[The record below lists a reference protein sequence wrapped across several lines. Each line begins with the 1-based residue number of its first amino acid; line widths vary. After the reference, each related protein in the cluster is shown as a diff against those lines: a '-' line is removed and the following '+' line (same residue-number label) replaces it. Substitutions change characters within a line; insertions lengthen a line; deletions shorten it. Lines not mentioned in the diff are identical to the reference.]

1 MLTANG
7 SRDMGGAVLRSLS
20 NSRDDYDD
28 VDTVFVPPPADEKKG
43 QGHVDAASTW
53 SAISLVAGTTVGAG
67 ILALP
72 AVATEAGFF
81 PSAVALMGAWVFMAT
96 TGLLISEVCCN
107 LVKRDKGLENIGVL
121 NMVKITIGPYG
132 AAGAGIVYCFI
143 SYALLVAYIA
153 EAGEII
159 SQSTH
164 LPSWGGPVAFTVV
177 VGGTLAFG
185 SELAI
190 LSMNN
195 FFVVIVIVSFG
206 GLVAVGFPAVKV
218 ANLLH
223 QNYGAVMQTVPTMF
237 VALVYH
243 NVVPVVCAQLHYNV
257 QAIRIAISVGSLIPL
272 AMFITWN
279 LVILGIAV
287 PGDLAV
293 DPVELLRA
301 GGAGELTGI
310 LISSFSEAAIVTSFI
325 GFAIGLMDF
334 FTDMFPDRSK
344 KDTLLFG
351 AVLIPPLIIAILDP
365 DIFHYAL
372 DYAGTFGISV
382 LFGAIPAI
390 MALQMRCVTIALV
403 FSLGDVFIF
412 PSPTYSRVPPPPHYV
427 DQGGRCAA
435 RRRTERNYQ
444 RAALVRAKSASASC
458 RYPRRACLRPPCP
471 RGTRG
476 AVLGPAGYCYCDR
489 TAHHGN
495 F

>member
-1 MLTANG
+1 MMANG
-7 SRDMGGAVLRSLS
+7 RYEGGGAVLRSLS

-28 VDTVFVPPPADEKKG
+28 MDTVFVPPPIVANGVIADADLLKKE
-43 QGHVDAASTW
+43 GHVDAASTW
-53 SAISLVAGTTVGAG
+53 NAISLVAGTTVGAG

-81 PSAVALMGAWVFMAT
+81 PSAVALLGAWVFMAT

-107 LVKRDKGLENIGVL
+107 LVKRDKSLENIGVL
-121 NMVKITIGPYG
+121 NMVKITVGPYG
-132 AAGAGIVYCFI
+132 AAVSGIVYCFI

-159 SQSTH
+159 AQSAQ
-164 LPSWGGPVAFTVV
+164 LPSWGGPVAFIVV
-177 VGGTLAFG
+177 EGGTLAFG

-190 LSMNN
+190 ASMNN
-195 FFVVIVIVSFG
+195 LFVVIVIGSFG
-206 GLVAVGFPAVKV
+206 GLVAVGFPAVQV
-218 ANLLH
+218 TNLLH
-223 QNYGAVMQTVPTMF
+223 QNYGAVMKTVPTMF

-287 PGDLAV
+287 PGDLSV

-301 GGAGELTGI
+301 GGAGELTGV

-351 AVLIPPLIIAILDP
+351 AVLVPPLIVAILDP
-365 DIFHYAL
+365 DIFHDAL
-372 DYAGTFGISV
+372 DYAGTFGISI
-382 LFGAIPAI
+382 LFGAIPAV
-390 MALQMRCVTIALV
+390 MALRMRWVVRLRCRRPVL
-403 FSLGDVFIF
+403 
-412 PSPTYSRVPPPPHYV
+412 PSPCAPLPIAPHP
-427 DQGGRCAA
+427 CAI
-435 RRRTERNYQ
+435 
-444 RAALVRAKSASASC
+444 S
-458 RYPRRACLRPPCP
+458 
-471 RGTRG
+471 
-476 AVLGPAGYCYCDR
+476 
-489 TAHHGN
+489 
-495 F
+495 